1 MNIYGL
7 NEKSI
12 IFSKNIYIFK
22 MNDETIWVLINR
34 CETFLFKYKEK
45 GITYE
50 QIGKIFLN

>member
-12 IFSKNIYIFK
+12 IFSNNIYLFK